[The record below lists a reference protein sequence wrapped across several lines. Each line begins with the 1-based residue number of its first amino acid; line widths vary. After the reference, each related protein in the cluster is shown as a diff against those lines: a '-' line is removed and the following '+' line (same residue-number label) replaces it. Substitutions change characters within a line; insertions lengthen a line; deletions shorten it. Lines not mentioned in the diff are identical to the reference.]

1 MISTLFE
8 SSQASANVIQSTL
21 ENKQQEISFEP
32 SYLHVK
38 DHPTTTATSKPPNKI
53 KFKEPVFAAG
63 LHQNAYKKKKK
74 ADSSS
79 DSDDDAFVAQQQR
92 KKMTSKE
99 RRQMRNKISAK
110 NFRER
115 RKEYITQLEQKV
127 EEHEKTIDELRKEN
141 LQLRKTNE
149 QLMHQLL
156 PHLSSPSNT
165 DHSEELAWSSTESQ
179 SSPEP
184 APLASMPFQ
193 FSLDDVYDFNLLEQ
207 PEQLLLNSNSFDTI
221 YLHHAVMPD
230 LDVHRVLG
238 EKMKQTANQNERQE
252 AAKELLSEYPLLG
265 AALMSIVLRHTM
277 VLDYVSSIANQ
288 FSSANQEVPVEKEQQ
303 KEQKEPKEQ
312 KEQKELK
319 EQKEQRRIKSATD
332 EIDPASITEEDII
345 YFIFHHGFAHY
356 ALYRAAGQS
365 HEQIMERWK
374 KCLSTKSTCADFFY
388 KKIKERRSVSES
400 KGGNR
405 FQTLQTYC
413 KVAGTLLKHPKRMTQ
428 VSKVLKEKI
437 NFSKSYYTSHS
448 KNQAALAN
456 PSQFDISTK

>member
-1 MISTLFE
+1 MR
-8 SSQASANVIQSTL
+8 
-21 ENKQQEISFEP
+21 
-32 SYLHVK
+32 
-38 DHPTTTATSKPPNKI
+38 
-53 KFKEPVFAAG
+53 
-63 LHQNAYKKKKK
+63 
-74 ADSSS
+74 
-79 DSDDDAFVAQQQR
+79 DAKVR
-92 KKMTSKE
+92 KKCRKE
-99 RRQMRNKISAK
+99 DYISSNIKI
-110 NFRER
+110 
-115 RKEYITQLEQKV
+115 EYITQLEQKV

-156 PHLSSPSNT
+156 PRLASPSNT
-165 DHSEELAWSSTESQ
+165 EHSEELVSSSTESQ
-179 SSPEP
+179 SSPES

-193 FSLDDVYDFNLLEQ
+193 FPLDDMYDFNLLEQ
-207 PEQLLLNSNSFDTI
+207 PEQLLLNSNSFDTL

-238 EKMKQTANQNERQE
+238 EKMEQTASQNERQE

-265 AALMSIVLRHTM
+265 AALMAIVLRHTM
-277 VLDYVSSIANQ
+277 ILDYVASIANQ
-288 FSSANQEVPVEKEQQ
+288 FSSVNQEAPVEKEQQ
-303 KEQKEPKEQ
+303 KERKEPKEQ
-312 KEQKELK
+312 KEQKESK
-319 EQKEQRRIKSATD
+319 GQRRIKDATD
-332 EIDPASITEEDII
+332 EFDPASVTDEDII
-345 YFIFHHGFAHY
+345 YFIFHHGFTHY
-356 ALYRAAGQS
+356 ALYRATGQS

-374 KCLSTKSTCADFFY
+374 NCLSTKSTCADFFY
-388 KKIKERRSVSES
+388 KKIKERKSVSES

-437 NFSKSYYTSHS
+437 NFSKPYYTSHL